1 MSVKFDIADWRF
13 ELTWRELSCTPL
25 EQSDVKKAQ
34 KQNNQRQSASVNQQ
48 RNPQR
53 SAVLKRAAIQ
63 TREVLK

>member
-34 KQNNQRQSASVNQQ
+34 KQSNQRQLASVNQQ

-53 SAVLKRAAIQ
+53 SAVL
-63 TREVLK
+63 